1 MSRDAAAQLPGD
13 DRILA
18 GWGGTA
24 PSRAR
29 VVTPLDDNDVSH
41 LLDAAPT
48 RGVIARGLGRSYGD
62 VALNGGGMVLDA
74 TALAG
79 VKSIDMERGTVTVGA
94 GTSLDMLMR
103 WLLPRGW
110 FVPVTP
116 GTRYVTVGGAIAS
129 DIHGK
134 GHHVDGTFG
143 SHVHSLTLLTG
154 RGDVLTV
161 TPTETPEIFWATT
174 GGMGLTGVI
183 LDATF
188 DLIPVETSFISVD
201 EERCSDLDHLMASMS
216 ERDDRYRYSV
226 AWIDCTARGRSMGRG
241 ILGRGDHATLDE
253 LPKAKRSQ
261 PRHFLPKPLAVAPDV
276 MPSGLINLHTTRAF
290 NELWFRK
297 ARKHHVGVQSIS
309 AFFHP
314 LDLVDGWNRMYG
326 SRGCVQ
332 YQYVVPF
339 GAEETVRY
347 SLEVL
352 SGTGTPSF
360 LAVLKRFGDQNP
372 GMLSFPCPG
381 WTLAVDIPVGD
392 PELPG
397 VLDRL
402 DDAVL
407 EAGGRVYLAKDART
421 RPEHLGIMYPRLPQ
435 WREIRAKLDPDRVI
449 TSDMARRLGLD
460 DLTAEAS

>member
-1 MSRDAAAQLPGD
+1 MSPESRERPPGE
-13 DRILA
+13 DRLLA
-18 GWGGTA
+18 GWGGTS

-29 VVTPLDDNDVSH
+29 VVTPLDDNDVGR
-41 LLDAAPT
+41 LLDVAPP

-74 TALAG
+74 TALTG
-79 VKSIDMERGTVTVGA
+79 VRTIDLERGLVTVGA
-94 GTSLDMLMR
+94 GTSLDALMR

-116 GTRYVTVGGAIAS
+116 GTRYVTIGGAIAS

-143 SHVHSLTLLTG
+143 SHVHSMTLLTG
-154 RGDVLTV
+154 NGDTLTV
-161 TPTETPEIFWATT
+161 TPNETPEIFWATT
-174 GGMGLTGVI
+174 GGMGLTGFI

-188 DLIPVETSFISVD
+188 DLIPVETSYISVD
-201 EERCSDLDHLMASMS
+201 EERCADLEHLMASMS

-253 LPKAKRSQ
+253 LPKSIREHSRKFAPQ
-261 PRHFLPKPLAVAPDV
+261 PFAIAPPL
-276 MPSGLINLHTTRAF
+276 MPSGLINLQTTRAF

-297 ARKHHVGVQSIS
+297 ARKHHTGIQSIS

-314 LDLVDGWNRMYG
+314 LDLVDGGNRVYG
-326 SRGCVQ
+326 SRGCIQ

-339 GAEETVRY
+339 GAEATVRH
-347 SLEVL
+347 SLELL
-352 SGTGTPSF
+352 SGTGMPSF
-360 LAVLKRFGDQNP
+360 LAVLKRLGEQNP
-372 GMLSFPCPG
+372 GMLSFPSPG

-392 PELPG
+392 PELP
-397 VLDRL
+397 VLLDQL

-407 EAGGRVYLAKDART
+407 EAGGRIYLAKDART

-460 DLTAEAS
+460 DPIPETA